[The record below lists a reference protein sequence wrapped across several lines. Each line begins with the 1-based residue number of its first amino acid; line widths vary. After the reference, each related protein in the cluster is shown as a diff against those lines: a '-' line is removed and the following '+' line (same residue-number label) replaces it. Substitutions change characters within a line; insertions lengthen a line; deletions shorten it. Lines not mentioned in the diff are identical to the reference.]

1 MFSFWPQSTMRGVRM
16 QAEQSM
22 VGKVLSSLAMTP
34 PMVVCFSTMVT
45 LRPGVGQVESGLDAG
60 HPAADD
66 EDVLVDL
73 DLVGEEGLEPAGLG
87 HGHLE
92 DVPGLLG
99 GHRHVGV
106 DPGAVLADVGHLEQV
121 GVEAALR
128 RRSA

>member
-1 MFSFWPQSTMRGVRM
+1 MRGVRM

-34 PMVVCFSTMVT
+34 PMVRLLLDDGDLET
-45 LRPGVGQVESGLDAG
+45 GVGQVESGLDAG

-73 DLVGEEGLEPAGLG
+73 HLVGPERLELPGLG
-87 HGHLE
+87 HGHL
-92 DVPGLLG
+92 DDLPGLLG

-106 DPGAVLADVGHLEQV
+106 DPGAVLADVGHLEEV
-121 GVEAALR
+121 GVEVR
-128 RRSA
+128 RCPRSGGR